1 MILKGLGIW
10 IHMIPDSQEFS
21 WIWISLWIQIADS
34 TFLILEEEDSAQIIV
49 CVCVC
54 VCALFCKEFL
64 FLLGLG
70 KLTKLVFT
78 KKKVRK
84 KTKIVKRKLERKKE
98 EDNLTLEL
106 VGGPQ

>member
-1 MILKGLGIW
+1 MY
-10 IHMIPDSQEFS
+10 
-21 WIWISLWIQIADS
+21 
-34 TFLILEEEDSAQIIV
+34 V
-49 CVCVC
+49 CVLC

-78 KKKVRK
+78 KKKGKKERK
-84 KTKIVKRKLERKKE
+84 KPKIVKRKIERKKE

-106 VGGPQ
+106 VGGGPISLLIKPPQGLINLSWVDE